1 MIEQQ
6 VGFVLAAVAVVV
18 VGSLVARRF
27 AVPVPVV
34 LVLAGLGYAMLPGPN
49 VELDPDVVL
58 VVVIPPLLYA
68 AAIEA
73 SLIDIRGAGRP
84 VASLSVGLVLATAFV
99 VGGLLARDGAGAAVR
114 GRAGAGGGGGAAGPG
129 GRARGGPPGRAAAAA
144 AHPGRGRGA
153 AQRRDRA
160 DDVPGR
166 GGRGDRPGFSM
177 VRASGQFA
185 LAALG
190 GVATGLAV
198 AWLARQLYR
207 RLDDPLLETAMSLAT
222 PFAAYLLADR
232 VHASRVL
239 RGRRRRAVDQP
250 LLADGHLGGHP
261 AAAAQRLA
269 AGRAAAGGSGVPAHR
284 AAGAGRARRAG
295 RHRPDP
301 HGAGLRAHPGRGA
314 AGAAGLALPDG
325 APAPGCAR
333 ADHRAA
339 SAAGSWSR

>member
-1 MIEQQ
+1 M
-6 VGFVLAAVAVVV
+6 GFVLAAVAVVL
-18 VGSLVARRF
+18 VGSLVARRL

-73 SLIDIRGAGRP
+73 SLIDIRANRRP
-84 VASLSVGLVLATAFV
+84 VASLSVGLVLATAFA
-99 VGGLLARDGAGAAVR
+99 VGGLLAATVPGLPFAAALALGAAVAPPDPVAALGVAR
-114 GRAGAGGGGGAAGPG
+114 RAGL
-129 GRARGGPPGRAAAAA
+129 PPRLLTLVEGEGLLNDATALTMYQVAVAAAT
-144 AHPGRGRGA
+144 GA
-153 AQRRDRA
+153 
-160 DDVPGR
+160 
-166 GGRGDRPGFSM
+166 GFSM

-190 GVATGLAV
+190 GIATGLAV

-232 VHASRVL
+232 VHASGVL
-239 RGRRRRAVDQP
+239 AVVVAG
-250 LLADGHLGGHP
+250 LSISHSLADGHLGGHP
-261 AAAAQRLA
+261 AAVAQRLA
-269 AGRAAAGGSGVPAHR
+269 AGRAAAGGPGVPAHR

-301 HGAGLRAHPGRGA
+301 HGAGLRAAPWPRCCWCGRS
-314 AGAAGLALPDG
+314 
-325 APAPGCAR
+325 GCT
-333 ADHRAA
+333 
-339 SAAGSWSR
+339 